1 MAPLGIHLNYLF
13 KAALAGWLATGLS
26 KQLWGNNWELAF
38 WPGCCN
44 AGCGRLLPTY
54 QTFLIILPQGVIL
67 VEKMATKSIH
77 HFTLQPLRLNLGI
90 RKMNAKLHTRPQKRA
105 NWPLCKRKNIFCS
118 KWYKIVVL
126 IKILW
131 GWLNFSACSIYCYIT
146 LKKKKNYY

>member
-1 MAPLGIHLNYLF
+1 MHISIISSKLL
-13 KAALAGWLATGLS
+13 WLADWPLACLS
-26 KQLWGNNWELAF
+26 SFEVIIGNWLFGQDAVTLDVGVFYRHTRHF
-38 WPGCCN
+38 WLFCH
-44 AGCGRLLPTY
+44 RVLS
-54 QTFLIILPQGVIL
+54 IL